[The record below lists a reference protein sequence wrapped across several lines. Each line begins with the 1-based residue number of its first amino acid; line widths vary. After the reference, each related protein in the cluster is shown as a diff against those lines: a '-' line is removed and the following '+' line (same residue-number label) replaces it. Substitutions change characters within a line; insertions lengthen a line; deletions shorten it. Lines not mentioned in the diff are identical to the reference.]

1 MLQRAIL
8 QQLRQIGTRKGNLI
22 QSLQNRHFQ
31 LLITRFSI
39 NGNYLSLSMAKVQ
52 RRKASKKELIL
63 QKAATMF
70 RQKGFAATSM
80 RDLAETVGIEAASLY
95 NHIQSKSEI
104 LQEITA
110 RITEDCNEHLN
121 SLDNNGMS
129 NIQKI
134 ESLIRFHV
142 RMMLNRFEDY
152 YVMIN
157 EWMHLTEPYLTN
169 FSLQRRNYVQKME
182 AIIDEGIKNN
192 EMKPVI
198 PYVAVLTIL
207 SSVRGLEFWHRSKQR
222 ITPAEMEE
230 NMVTHLI
237 YGLKKD

>member
-1 MLQRAIL
+1 
-8 QQLRQIGTRKGNLI
+8 
-22 QSLQNRHFQ
+22 
-31 LLITRFSI
+31 
-39 NGNYLSLSMAKVQ
+39 
-52 RRKASKKELIL
+52 
-63 QKAATMF
+63 MF

-104 LQEITA
+104 LQEITN
-110 RITEDCNEHLN
+110 RITIDCNEHLY
-121 SLDNNGMS
+121 SLDNSGMTS
-129 NIQKI
+129 IQKI

-142 RMMLNRFEDY
+142 RMMLDRFEDY

-169 FSLQRRNYVQKME
+169 FSLQRRSYVQKME

-207 SSVRGLEFWHRSKQR
+207 SSVRGLEFWHRSRKR
-222 ITPAEMEE
+222 ITPSEMED